1 MLANIRLDLIFDK
14 NVVELG
20 LKDSG
25 ENPWWYG
32 ASI

>member
-1 MLANIRLDLIFDK
+1 MFANIRLDLIFDK

-25 ENPWWYG
+25 ENP
-32 ASI
+32 

>member
-1 MLANIRLDLIFDK
+1 MFANIRLDLIFDK

-25 ENPWWYG
+25 
-32 ASI
+32 